1 MRWQPCDQNLSFR
14 DTWHWLPREEEEELL
29 EPISLKEALEELL
42 DCHKRFDPSCWACTM
57 DEEVVSSAASVV
69 TTQQGSFATQFFIGD
84 DDSSSAPESH
94 TLDCENFYIGD
105 ETKSSGEHWEM
116 ESIFECSWSFVKD
129 PLEEHFER
137 ASGSDSS
144 DHELSKLN
152 SRETRLVPEVP
163 EQKAADETKVI
174 SLADHLDWRSSK
186 TNEKDAETE
195 RWRQLHPPGPFATQT
210 TSGCRDIQRQ
220 NRVTL
225 QLASLV
231 QTAHPLFDELGR
243 EGYVHKRIHR
253 KLHEKVVHF
262 DDAQIKRLGE
272 MCFRDQFAEAVKMDK
287 VLGSAR
293 ANNCR
298 QDLLCLLHHLTTST
312 MTSRKS
318 AAMRC

>member
-1 MRWQPCDQNLSFR
+1 MELQEILMQGATPEEPPMPTKQRQQQFKILARCCRGQFGKFEGAGVSRSR
-14 DTWHWLPREEEEELL
+14 DCCATSPKLR
-29 EPISLKEALEELL
+29 IACKKGCA
-42 DCHKRFDPSCWACTM
+42 SC
-57 DEEVVSSAASVV
+57 
-69 TTQQGSFATQFFIGD
+69 
-84 DDSSSAPESH
+84 SAPESH

-116 ESIFECSWSFVKD
+116 ESIFECSWSSVKD

-163 EQKAADETKVI
+163 EQKVI